1 MLRMRNKGVAIRPA
15 RKEETTEGGI
25 IIPTT
30 VVAGREQGSLNE
42 GEVVYVA
49 SDVTDVKPGDVVVY
63 VEGTYWKNSKRT
75 NKDEFVVDGEDLIL
89 VKKHEIKAI
98 VEG

>member
-1 MLRMRNKGVAIRPA
+1 MLKMRNKGVAIRPA
-15 RKEETTEGGI
+15 RKEETTAAGI

-30 VVAGREQGSLNE
+30 VVEGREQGSLNE
-42 GEVVYVA
+42 GVVVYVA
-49 SDVTDVKPGDVVVY
+49 EDVTDVKPGDVVVY

-89 VKKHEIKAI
+89 VKEHEIKAI
-98 VEG
+98 ISE